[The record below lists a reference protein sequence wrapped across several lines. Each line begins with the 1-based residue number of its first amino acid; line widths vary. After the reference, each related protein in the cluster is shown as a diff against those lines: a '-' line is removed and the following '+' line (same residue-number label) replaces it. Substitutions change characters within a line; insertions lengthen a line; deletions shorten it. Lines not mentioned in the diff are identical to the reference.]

1 MDAKT
6 RLAKLMRISDPTK
19 LSDEELAIEYETELA
34 NIDSYRK
41 WLTFLHE
48 EWHRESI
55 AEKQAADP
63 LMTED
68 GQTYN
73 PAVFSIEKMGLS
85 KKATSALM
93 QMGIETFGDFED
105 VDPQVLE
112 AIAAIGHRNVEVIER
127 ILTAYGLPVFKM
139 KDADEDKQPP
149 MPEKKQDETILE
161 KDGSEAEVGV
171 TETSVEEIT
180 DAVTSISEKVI
191 AEEEHA
197 LYEDLE
203 DFEEEEIDEEE
214 IDIDDGDDAE
224 EL

>member
-6 RLAKLMRISDPTK
+6 RLAKLMRISDPAK

-41 WLTFLHE
+41 WLTYLHE
-48 EWHRESI
+48 EWHREAA
-55 AEKQAADP
+55 AEKQATDP

-112 AIAAIGHRNVEVIER
+112 AIALIGHRNVEVIER
-127 ILTAYGLPVFKM
+127 ILTAYGLPAFGTKE
-139 KDADEDKQPP
+139 ADKDKQPL
-149 MPEKKQDETILE
+149 MPEKQEETALE
-161 KDGSEAEVGV
+161 KEGAEVEAGV
-171 TETSVEEIT
+171 TETSIENIA
-180 DAVTSISEKVI
+180 DAVTSISEKEV

-224 EL
+224 DL

>member
-48 EWHRESI
+48 EWHREA
-55 AEKQAADP
+55 AEKQATNP

-85 KKATSALM
+85 NKATLALM
-93 QMGIETFGDFED
+93 QMGIEKFGDLENI
-105 VDPQVLE
+105 DPQVLE
-112 AIAAIGHRNVEVIER
+112 AIPLIGRRNVEMMER
-127 ILTAYGLPVFKM
+127 ILKAYGLPVFKM
-139 KDADEDKQPP
+139 KDADENKQLP
-149 MPEKKQDETILE
+149 MPEMQDETILE
-161 KDGSEAEVGV
+161 KDGSEAEAGV

-214 IDIDDGDDAE
+214 IDIDEGDDAE